1 MNDII
6 DAISTRIKAPYFG
19 YALLAFIGFN
29 WRGLFLLAIT
39 VGSPQER
46 LAAFDAQTSFW
57 SLVFFPLLIGGLI
70 ALASPWIRF
79 AFNFVSQRPFEY
91 MDNLLLTSEHIK
103 TIRKTQLEQS
113 RAKRFANKE
122 SELIDRAKR
131 DEEVLEIEDEKLKEK
146 LKQEIDALRQERDNM
161 SNNLEKNINQANLSP
176 EEKELLKAAAKDDKG
191 TISKNEYLSGRNIQ
205 AGSFI
210 FGKGGNRDFT
220 KYNSAL
226 SSLVL
231 KGLVSAVGH
240 KGQIFELTDA
250 GWKLVDLL

>member
-29 WRGLFLLAIT
+29 WRGLFLLAVT

-79 AFNFVSQRPFEY
+79 AFNFMSQRPFGY

-103 TIRKTQLEQS
+103 TIKKTQLEQS
-113 RAKRFANKE
+113 RAELFANKE

-146 LKQEIDALRQERDNM
+146 LKQEIDALRRKRDNM
-161 SNNLEKNINQANLSP
+161 SNNLEENINYANMSS
-176 EEKELLKAAAKDDKG
+176 EEMEILKAAAKDGKG
-191 TISKNEYLSGRNIQ
+191 TISKNVYLSGRNIQ
-205 AGSFI
+205 AGSLT
-210 FGKGGNRDFT
+210 FGAGSNRDFT

-226 SSLVL
+226 SSLVS
-231 KGLVSAVGH
+231 KGLVTAVGD
-240 KGQIFELTDA
+240 KDQIFELTNA
-250 GWKLVDLL
+250 GWQLIDSL